1 MSKTI
6 SLLPPLGLALLL
18 TFGSGCKA
26 APEKSVVADVPA
38 GTTAPGQPAAS
49 PQAATPAGSP
59 SAAPAQPGQQPAPLA
74 LPGAP
79 AVAAKPG
86 APGPATLPPDK
97 IPAVVARVNGKEI
110 KKGELMDGAQLVQ
123 VRLAQEGKRINPTAD
138 LYRDVLEQ
146 LIAINLLQQ
155 DAKAQGVTVSDDEVQ
170 QALAARK
177 RNFPSEEVYKKAL
190 AQAGVT
196 ENDLRDRAREQL
208 MLQKYVETKLAPK
221 ATVSDQAVRDFYDK
235 HKDQMKVPERLRLR
249 HILISVDP
257 KAPPADRDKA
267 RQKAQDI
274 LKRLQGG
281 EDFGKL
287 AQQYSDDPG
296 SKSRGGDLGPIA
308 KGQTAPQFEAAA
320 FALKKPNELSPVVEA
335 PYGFQII
342 QLVQREEPST
352 VSFDQVKDRI
362 AALLKQQEVQKMFQS
377 RATELRAKSKVEV
390 FI

>member
-6 SLLPPLGLALLL
+6 SLLPSLGLALLL
-18 TFGSGCKA
+18 SLGSGCKGHD
-26 APEKSVVADVPA
+26 KSVVADVPA
-38 GTTAPGQPAAS
+38 GKAAPGQPAAN
-49 PQAATPAGSP
+49 PQAAS
-59 SAAPAQPGQQPAPLA
+59 SAPAPTVAPGQAGQQPAPLA

-86 APGPATLPPDK
+86 APATLPPDK

-123 VRLAQEGKRINPTAD
+123 VRMAQSGQRVNPTAD
-138 LYRDVLEQ
+138 LYRQVLDQ

-155 DAKAQGVTVSDDEVQ
+155 DARAQGVTVSDDEVQ
-170 QALAARK
+170 QAVAARK
-177 RNFPSEEVYKKAL
+177 RSFPSEEVYKKAL
-190 AQAGVT
+190 VQAGVT

-208 MLQKYVETKLAPK
+208 TLQKYVETKLAPK

-235 HKDQMKVPERLRLR
+235 HKDGMKVPERLRLR

-257 KAPPADRDKA
+257 KAAPADREKA

-274 LKRLQGG
+274 LKRLQAG

-296 SKSRGGDLGPIA
+296 SKTRGGEIGPIA

-320 FALKKPNELSPVVEA
+320 FALQKPNELSPVVEA
-335 PYGFQII
+335 PYGFQVI
-342 QLVQREEPST
+342 QLVQRQEPS
-352 VSFDQVKDRI
+352 VLAFDQVKDRI
-362 AALLKQQEVQKMFQS
+362 AALLKQQEVQKMFQD
-377 RATELRAKSKVEV
+377 RATQLRAKSKVEV

>member
-1 MSKTI
+1 MFKTI

-18 TFGSGCKA
+18 SLGSGCKA
-26 APEKSVVADVPA
+26 APDKSVVADIP
-38 GTTAPGQPAAS
+38 TSKTAPDQPAAN
-49 PQAATPAGSP
+49 PQAATPASP
-59 SAAPAQPGQQPAPLA
+59 APAAAPGQDGQQPALLN

-86 APGPATLPPDK
+86 AAATLPPDK

-123 VRLAQEGKRINPTAD
+123 VRMAQSGQRLNPTAD
-138 LYRDVLEQ
+138 LYRQVLEQ
-146 LIAINLLQQ
+146 LIAIHLLQE

-170 QALAARK
+170 QAVAARK
-177 RNFPSEEVYKKAL
+177 RNFPSEDVYKKAL
-190 AQAGVT
+190 AEAGVT
-196 ENDLRDRAREQL
+196 EKDLRDRAREQL

-221 ATVSDQAVRDFYDK
+221 AAVSDQAVRDFYDK
-235 HKDQMKVPERLRLR
+235 HKTEMKVPERLHLK
-249 HILISVDP
+249 HILIAVNP
-257 KAPPADRDKA
+257 QAQPAEREKA

-274 LKRLQGG
+274 LKRLQAG

-296 SKSRGGDLGPIA
+296 SKTRGGDLGPIA

-320 FALKKPNELSPVVEA
+320 FALKKPNDLSPVVEA
-335 PYGFQII
+335 PYGFQVI
-342 QLVQREEPST
+342 QLVQREEPSILA
-352 VSFDQVKDRI
+352 FDQVKDRI
-362 AALLKQQEVQKMFQS
+362 AALLKQQEVQKMFQD
-377 RATELRAKSKVEV
+377 RATQLRAKSKVEV

>member
-18 TFGSGCKA
+18 SLGFGCKA
-26 APEKSVVADVPA
+26 APDKSVVADVPT
-38 GTTAPGQPAAS
+38 GKTAPGQPATN
-49 PQAATPAGSP
+49 PQAATPAGSAP
-59 SAAPAQPGQQPAPLA
+59 AAAPGQAGQQPAPLN

-86 APGPATLPPDK
+86 SAATLPPDK

-123 VRLAQEGKRINPTAD
+123 VRMAQSGQRLNPTAD
-138 LYRDVLEQ
+138 LYRQVLEQ
-146 LIAINLLQQ
+146 LIAINLLQE

-170 QALAARK
+170 QAVAARK
-177 RNFPSEEVYKKAL
+177 RNFPSEDVYKKAL
-190 AQAGVT
+190 AEAGVT
-196 ENDLRDRAREQL
+196 EKDLRDRAREQL
-208 MLQKYVETKLAPK
+208 TLQKYVETKLAPK
-221 ATVSDQAVRDFYDK
+221 AAVSDQAVRDFYDK
-235 HKDQMKVPERLRLR
+235 HKAEMQVPERLHLK
-249 HILISVDP
+249 HILIAVDP
-257 KAPPADRDKA
+257 KAQPADREKA

-274 LKRLQGG
+274 LKRLQAG

-296 SKSRGGDLGPIA
+296 SKTRGGDLGPIA

-320 FALKKPNELSPVVEA
+320 FALKKPNDLSPVVEA
-335 PYGFQII
+335 PYGFQVI
-342 QLVQREEPST
+342 QLVQRQEPSILA
-352 VSFDQVKDRI
+352 FDQVKDRI

-377 RATELRAKSKVEV
+377 RATELRAKSKVEI